1 MYIYYVC
8 FMFVKW
14 WGLWIDVPKFFSCIQ
29 SINTGFVYYIYEKNF
44 EMCLWPE
51 FDWYKVTLCGW
62 QDIKIQLLT
71 NLPLFWF
78 FIHLSESR
86 TVHAKSRCELSLK
99 RMILDKILTEIMV
112 MAKNFKLMITIA
124 AQHEEQACFLVLKPM
139 WSKRPTFVTRTI
151 LHTHTHTHIHTHTH
165 THTRCTRFS
174 AHYLS
179 GMSEWRDVWDSPPR
193 SHFLMPSCC
202 PVQ

>member
-78 FIHLSESR
+78 FIHMSESR

-151 LHTHTHTHIHTHTH
+151 LHTHALHTFLSSLSVRNVWIM
-165 THTRCTRFS
+165 RCLRQPPSIT
-174 AHYLS
+174 LS
-179 GMSEWRDVWDSPPR
+179 DAFMLSCAVSVHGLWLSC
-193 SHFLMPSCC
+193 MP
-202 PVQ
+202 